1 MTNSFVEYL
10 ITFLGNPQAFFFF
23 LIYYKQLP
31 SLKDPKAGEN
41 CYVESRAVATEKR
54 VEERHCEE

>member
-10 ITFLGNPQAFFFF
+10 ITFLGNAQTLFV
-23 LIYYKQLP
+23 IYYKQLP

-54 VEERHCEE
+54 VEERHWEE